1 MEILGVG
8 PLEVVFILLIA
19 LIVLGPKD
27 MARTGRTVGRF
38 MYRVI
43 TSPGWRT
50 FKQASKELRQL
61 PTKLMREAG
70 LEENELR
77 QIGQEIGVK
86 ELGGQIGQI
95 DHDLSAWTTPRPESE
110 SPPAEQ
116 PTAESSETGEAVEAQ
131 DQVQTGQLPAQ
142 EPSSPDG
149 PQESPLAQ
157 EEERS

>member
-8 PLEVVFILLIA
+8 PLEIVFILLIA

-27 MARTGRTVGRF
+27 MAKTGRTVGRF

-86 ELGGQIGQI
+86 ELSGQIGKI
-95 DHDLSAWTTPRPESE
+95 DYDLSSWTTPKPEGE
-110 SPPAEQ
+110 NLAAETPPAE
-116 PTAESSETGEAVEAQ
+116 PDETGDRAVDQAQ
-131 DQVQTGQLPAQ
+131 TSQLPPQ
-142 EPSSPDG
+142 EPPAPDG
-149 PQESPLAQ
+149 STESNLTQ
-157 EEERS
+157 EEKLT